1 MSNDF
6 GDNIITISD
15 EEGNNYQLE
24 HLDTFTFEDNVY
36 MVFVPADRDVSDPD
50 YGLLLLRSEEEDGED
65 YLANLDEEEEQR
77 VYEYY
82 MRILEDQEEDDE
94 D

>member
-6 GDNIITISD
+6 GDNIISISD

-36 MVFVPADRDVSDPD
+36 MVFVPADRDVSAPD